1 MEKRE
6 GETRRKTERKEREK
20 ERWEGE
26 REGGRKGGGKG
37 ERKKIRKGNFLKGKK
52 RLNMFLL
59 DKSPMS
65 ISHKP
70 LLQKHHTN
78 TKISLDFSGYK

>member
-1 MEKRE
+1 MEKR
-6 GETRRKTERKEREK
+6 GEKRRKKERKEEREK
-20 ERWEGE
+20 ERWEGGG
-26 REGGRKGGGKG
+26 EGGRKGGGKG

-65 ISHKP
+65 ISHKL
-70 LLQKHHTN
+70 LLQKHHKN